1 MLTTLGAWVTHGMIC
16 CSVDQ
21 VLGCARQRPTANRGH
36 RASLQGCLLSE
47 SQTLPAMVLNTV
59 LRLVPTRVKAA
70 IAATAINAA
79 INAYSIAVTP
89 DWSLTKFVSSL
100 RNGILLGSTKSIMHS
115 AAPKSLSNGEKTR
128 YLLVRLFSIGDLA
141 ESKLGRRGA
150 GRGLPPSLRLCRRWC

>member
-79 INAYSIAVTP
+79 IKAYSMAVTP
-89 DWSLTKFVSSL
+89 DSSRTRLERRL
-100 RNGILLGSTKSIMHS
+100 RKRILLG
-115 AAPKSLSNGEKTR
+115 
-128 YLLVRLFSIGDLA
+128 
-141 ESKLGRRGA
+141 
-150 GRGLPPSLRLCRRWC
+150 